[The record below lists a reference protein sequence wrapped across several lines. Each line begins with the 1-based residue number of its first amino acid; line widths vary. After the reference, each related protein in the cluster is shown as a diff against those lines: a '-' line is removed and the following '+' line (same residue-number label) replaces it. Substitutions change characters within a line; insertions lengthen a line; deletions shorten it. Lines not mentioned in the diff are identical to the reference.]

1 MKELFEERAKKI
13 AEMKS
18 LDENAKDRAM
28 TEEERTSFEK
38 LESEIRELDT
48 KIDAEKR
55 KNTLNGFSEK
65 VPLARDENQKNEANE
80 RASAFVA
87 SGKTQM
93 RALLSSGTIA
103 KPTNVGTDIAGL
115 GEVANSIVDD
125 VRAVALSGAGAWVE
139 PYKDTEASAEAVTD
153 GSEIGGTGATFKYV
167 EISPKE
173 WGVLDEIS
181 NQVKKLSPVDYL
193 SAIEKSALIALREKA
208 AALIIT
214 AIHASALA
222 EKKTYALDAT
232 FVRSLVLGYRSI
244 AGKGNVKLYIAQ
256 EDLATLGAVRGTN
269 EKKPVYEIEFDAGTT
284 TSGTIKDGGTA
295 VQFRVLDGLT
305 KGTQFFGQPQN
316 VVMPMWDN
324 YQIETDQGGDYFK
337 RNVMGIRG
345 LQTANVDLCAKNGMQ
360 IVSQSE

>member
-103 KPTNVGTDIAGL
+103 KPTKVGTDIAGL
-115 GEVANSIVDD
+115 GEVANSMQ
-125 VRAVALSGAGAWVE
+125 E
-139 PYKDTEASAEAVTD
+139 Y
-153 GSEIGGTGATFKYV
+153 SEIRK
-167 EISPKE
+167 
-173 WGVLDEIS
+173 
-181 NQVKKLSPVDYL
+181 
-193 SAIEKSALIALREKA
+193 
-208 AALIIT
+208 
-214 AIHASALA
+214 
-222 EKKTYALDAT
+222 
-232 FVRSLVLGYRSI
+232 SLVKRPFEEVADLI
-244 AGKGNVKLYIAQ
+244 VKLDSQIVEQ
-256 EDLATLGAVRGTN
+256 
-269 EKKPVYEIEFDAGTT
+269 
-284 TSGTIKDGGTA
+284 
-295 VQFRVLDGLT
+295 
-305 KGTQFFGQPQN
+305 QN
-316 VVMPMWDN
+316 
-324 YQIETDQGGDYFK
+324 QQGG
-337 RNVMGIRG
+337 
-345 LQTANVDLCAKNGMQ
+345 KNGKQ
-360 IVSQSE
+360 